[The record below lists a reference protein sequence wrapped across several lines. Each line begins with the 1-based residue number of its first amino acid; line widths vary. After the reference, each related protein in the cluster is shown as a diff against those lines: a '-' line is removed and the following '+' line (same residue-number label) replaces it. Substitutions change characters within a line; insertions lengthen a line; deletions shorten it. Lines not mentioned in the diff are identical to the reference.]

1 MDDIVDIAKEL
12 VTVKNSVKSA
22 HKRLDDM
29 NKLIE
34 SIRDVAT
41 EIKYLR
47 DDVNKLSA
55 DIENVKNR
63 PANFWDKLIGA
74 IVGAF
79 ATGLVGAGL
88 ALILR

>member
-1 MDDIVDIAKEL
+1 MDDIDFAKEL
-12 VTVKNSVKSA
+12 AAVESSVKSA

-29 NKLIE
+29 NKLID

-63 PANFWDKLIGA
+63 PAKFWDKLVGA

-88 ALILR
+88 ALILK

>member
-1 MDDIVDIAKEL
+1 MDDIDFAKEL
-12 VTVKNSVKSA
+12 AAVESSVKSA

-63 PANFWDKLIGA
+63 PAKFWDKLVGA
-74 IVGAF
+74 IVGAIG
-79 ATGLVGAGL
+79 TGLVGTGL
-88 ALILR
+88 ALIIK

>member
-1 MDDIVDIAKEL
+1 MDDIDFAKEL
-12 VTVKNSVKSA
+12 AAVESSVKSA

-63 PANFWDKLIGA
+63 QAKFWDKLVGA

-88 ALILR
+88 ALILK

>member
-1 MDDIVDIAKEL
+1 MDDIDFAKEL
-12 VTVKNSVKSA
+12 AAVESSVKSA

-63 PANFWDKLIGA
+63 PTKFWDKLVGA

-88 ALILR
+88 ALILK

>member
-1 MDDIVDIAKEL
+1 MDDIDIAKEL
-12 VTVKNSVKSA
+12 ASVTSSVKSA

-63 PANFWDKLIGA
+63 PAKFWDKLIGA

>member
-1 MDDIVDIAKEL
+1 MNDIDFAKEL
-12 VTVKNSVKSA
+12 AAVESSVKSA

-63 PANFWDKLIGA
+63 PTKFWDKLVGA

-88 ALILR
+88 ALILK

>member
-1 MDDIVDIAKEL
+1 MDDIDFAKEL
-12 VTVKNSVKSA
+12 ATVENSVKSA

-63 PANFWDKLIGA
+63 PAKCWDKLVGA

-88 ALILR
+88 ALILK

>member
-1 MDDIVDIAKEL
+1 MDDIDFAKEL
-12 VTVKNSVKSA
+12 AAVESSVKSA

-63 PANFWDKLIGA
+63 PAQFWDKLVGA

-88 ALILR
+88 ALILE

>member
-1 MDDIVDIAKEL
+1 MDDIDFAKEL
-12 VTVKNSVKSA
+12 AAVESSVKSA

-63 PANFWDKLIGA
+63 PAKFWDKLVGA

-88 ALILR
+88 AIILK

>member
-1 MDDIVDIAKEL
+1 MDDIDFAKEL
-12 VTVKNSVKSA
+12 ATVENSVKSA

-47 DDVNKLSA
+47 DDVNKLST

-63 PANFWDKLIGA
+63 PAKFWDKLVGA